1 MNLRQIEAFH
11 AVMTNGS
18 TVRAAEVLRIS
29 QPAISK
35 AIVELEKQIGFA
47 LFRREKGRLIPT
59 SEAQLFFRDVHQ
71 SFTGLAALRG
81 IAARIRDFGS
91 GEIRIAARSALSTNV
106 VPAALAL
113 FRHQHPNV
121 AITLQTRLSSEAK
134 DLVASNQF
142 DIALAADEVDT
153 TGVDVSLLSDHRAV
167 IALPEGH
174 PLCEHEVVRVGDLAG
189 VDMIALSPEDTTRQR
204 LESAQAK
211 AGIETRMVLE
221 TPYSST
227 ICALVS
233 AGLGCGIVHPK
244 TAEVYIGRGLVVRPF
259 EPRLDFKTLILTPP
273 GRPPSRLVQ
282 DFIAALHKV
291 KD

>member
-35 AIVELEKQIGFA
+35 AIRELEKQIGFA
-47 LFRREKGRLIPT
+47 LFRRENGRLIAT

-71 SFTGLAALRG
+71 SFTGLSALRG

-91 GEIRIAARSALSTNV
+91 GEIRIATRNALSTNV

-113 FRHQHPNV
+113 FRRQHPDV

-153 TGVDVSLLSDHRAV
+153 TGVDVSLLADHRAV
-167 IALPEGH
+167 LALPAGH
-174 PLCEHEVVRVGDLAG
+174 PLCEHKVIRVGDLAG
-189 VDMIALSPEDTTRQR
+189 VDMIALSPEDTTRR
-204 LESAQAK
+204 R
-211 AGIETRMVLE
+211 TR
-221 TPYSST
+221 
-227 ICALVS
+227 
-233 AGLGCGIVHPK
+233 H
-244 TAEVYIGRGLVVRPF
+244 AEGS
-259 EPRLDFKTLILTPP
+259 KTLRRRRASRHVSFWKLPILQQSAP
-273 GRPPSRLVQ
+273 L
-282 DFIAALHKV
+282 
-291 KD
+291 